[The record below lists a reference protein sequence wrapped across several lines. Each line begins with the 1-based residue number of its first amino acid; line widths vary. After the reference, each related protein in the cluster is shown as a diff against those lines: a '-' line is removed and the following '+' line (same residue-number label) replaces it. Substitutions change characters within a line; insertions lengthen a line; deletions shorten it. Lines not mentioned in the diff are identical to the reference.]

1 MTRLFPVVATRPGR
15 DERPARPF
23 DTRRTGGPL
32 VPTLTARV
40 REILITAV
48 VLIVAGNA
56 VQAITWNPTMT
67 DPSPNTNRNVSAVS
81 FNLAAQTRFNGTGIV
96 SSSVSTG
103 TGNLI
108 SDQWVLT
115 ARHVIVGATNGNFF
129 LEGTSRAIAEFH
141 TQADSDVALVKL
153 ASAVTNYPAVPPYQG
168 SNELNQD
175 AWLVGYGQ
183 HGEFTGNPALLS
195 SSFTGRYAAM
205 NRIAEF
211 RDYAGTVGKVTVI
224 IYDGTNAGALPYEGA
239 TAPGDSG
246 GPLFME
252 QNGRLWV
259 AGETFG
265 VIPGQSGFFHGR
277 VSQYKDWIRSVTGLN
292 FNQANWDTDPATP
305 GIQNGPGTWSGA
317 NSNWFFGTNNF
328 SWADGYD
335 VVFGAGTNAVGA
347 VVLLTNTSVGDV
359 TFISNSVAQSLGG
372 TNTLT
377 LKSAAVVSNAS
388 GVTIAAL
395 LAGSGFT
402 KAGAGMLTLSNT
414 AYGGGLVIS
423 GPVVLDETGARTW
436 AGMLSGASNWSK
448 SGSGT
453 VTLTASNSF
462 TGFFTISAGAIRAA
476 HSSALGSATGT
487 VVSGGNAVASLEL
500 SNNIT
505 TADQIQL
512 VMHNQTNTPHAQILN
527 LSGTNHIAGHI
538 LLNSGGARWD
548 IGSTAGTLVVN
559 GAISNIAPGTSTWRT
574 LHLTGPGAGRL
585 DGRMTDNPASTDLL
599 NVTVVSGDW
608 TLGGLNKTYTGAT
621 TVSNGGILRIR
632 TTLASPVIVRSGAS
646 LAVALTNWT
655 NIPSAAVTAALSAS
669 NGTLWRIRLE
679 SAGLMNFSETPKTV
693 PVLAVTGGLTNINPA
708 GITIETPGFTGTG
721 MWSAV
726 TTSNTLSLAYTP
738 DAYVVWAQG
747 FAWGGA
753 SSAPVADPDGDGLD
767 NLGEY
772 AFGGNPL
779 LTSSAPWPALGRTGD
794 GRFLTLAFQ
803 ALRPDTTYAVRG
815 RTNLLLQPT
824 NITSYSGTLGGPVSY
839 TDEVEIGSVPRR
851 FLDVL
856 ISR

>member
-1 MTRLFPVVATRPGR
+1 MIGLLPVVATRPGR
-15 DERPARPF
+15 DERLARPF
-23 DTRRTGGPL
+23 ETGRTRDPL
-32 VPTLTARV
+32 VPTLTAKVRV
-40 REILITAV
+40 MLITAV
-48 VLIVAGNA
+48 VLIVATN
-56 VQAITWNPTMT
+56 VVHAITWNPTMT
-67 DPSPNTNRNVSAVS
+67 DPSPNTNRNVSTVS
-81 FNLAAQTRFNGTGIV
+81 FNLAAQQRFNGTGIV
-96 SSSVSTG
+96 SVTANAGS
-103 TGNLI
+103 GNLI

-115 ARHVIVGATNGNFF
+115 ARHVIAGATNGNFF

-259 AGETFG
+259 AGETYG

-277 VSQYKDWIRSVTGLN
+277 VSQYKDWIRTVTGIN
-292 FNQANWDTDPATP
+292 FNEANWDTDPATP

-328 SWADGYD
+328 SWAAGYD

-347 VVLLTNTSVGDV
+347 VVLMTNTSVGDV

-388 GVTIAAL
+388 GVTISAP
-395 LAGSGFT
+395 LAGPGFT
-402 KAGAGMLTLSNT
+402 KAGAGTLTLSNA

-423 GPVVLDETGARTW
+423 GPFVIEESSQRAWGGVI
-436 AGMLSGASNWSK
+436 SGANNWSK
-448 SGSGT
+448 SGTGT

-462 TGFFTISAGAIRAA
+462 NGFLTINAGAVRAA

-487 VVSGGNAVASLEL
+487 VVSGGNAVASLEIEG
-500 SNNIT
+500 SIT
-505 TADQIQL
+505 VTDQIQL
-512 VMHNQTNTPHAQILN
+512 VMHNQTNTPHAQIWN
-527 LSGTNHIAGHI
+527 VSGTNAITGNI

-548 IGSTAGTLVVN
+548 IGSTAGRLVIA
-559 GAISNIAPGTSTWRT
+559 GAVSNIAPGTATWRT
-574 LHLTGPGAGRL
+574 LHLHGPGSGSF
-585 DGRMTDNPASTDLL
+585 DGRMTDNAAGTDLL
-599 NVTVVSGDW
+599 NLAIVSGDW
-608 TLGGLNKTYTGAT
+608 TLGGSNKTYTGAT
-621 TVSNGGILRIR
+621 TVSNGGTLRIR
-632 TTLASPVIVRSGAS
+632 TTLASPVTVRSGAT
-646 LAVALTNWT
+646 LAVTLTNWT
-655 NIPSAAVTAALSAS
+655 NLPASPIAASLSAS
-669 NGTLWRIRLE
+669 NGTLWKVRLE
-679 SAGLMNFSETPKTV
+679 TAGLTNFFETPATV
-693 PVLAVTGGLTNINPA
+693 PVLATIGGLTNIVPA
-708 GITIETPGFTGTG
+708 GITVETPGFSGAGT
-721 MWSAV
+721 WSAV
-726 TTSNTLSLAYTP
+726 TNSNTLSLAYTP
-738 DAYVVWAQG
+738 DAYAAWVEG
-747 FAWGGA
+747 FVWGGA
-753 SSAPVADPDGDGLD
+753 SSAPGADPDGDGLE
-767 NLGEY
+767 NFAEY

-779 LTSSAPWPALGRTGD
+779 LASSAPWPVAGRTGD
-794 GRFLTLAFQ
+794 GRFLTLGFAVP
-803 ALRPDTTYAVRG
+803 RPDTTYTVRG
-815 RTNLLLQPT
+815 TAGLTLSPT
-824 NITSYSGTLGGPVSY
+824 NITSYPGTNGGTVSF
-839 TDEVEIGSVPRR
+839 TDNVEIGSVPGR
-851 FLDVL
+851 FLQL
-856 ISR
+856 RITR